1 MKITKNQ
8 KKWVSLT
15 KKVMV
20 KLDLTVCRQH
30 WMRAALS
37 PNRAPGQTV
46 VPFSQFTTALVYAKM
61 WKQGDMRAA
70 GICKAIMATAFP
82 FMHKKGAT
90 YEPLPLDVHE
100 GNVHQYICEDVI
112 KDRIEQMGQME
123 LTAENCF
130 LAAFDLQAIARYYVE
145 TIIDAAKNGK
155 IVVIENVDN
164 FDRKKEFSR
173 QDLGFHVN
181 WDTRAVEEDWQP
193 RSLRNGQ
200 SYLLDVFQTLRK
212 EAMAQ
217 AEGQM
222 QELAKLEQK
231 LPDETWGWVKKIAL
245 SPECSK
251 YILFCKRMKEMYW
264 SLNSIKRSYD
274 EMLKRGLAD
283 DQAGSALVELRNK
296 GVKEAYNV
304 AFDRLRDQLRLVLA
318 NVSPLHRVA
327 LLVYVTFMYRRPEE
341 TKKQISSFAQQMLE
355 EEFFQWVLMIYR
367 KDLNVPR
374 YTEDLLE
381 EVRGFYD
388 DDTDE
393 DRTVEFVFG
402 QYESDD
408 GERFALA
415 KSPELDG
422 KYLVRKNGN
431 GKWVASRKI
440 RDLVQIPV
448 PSENTL
454 TFITKMSEDLRTE
467 EADRNGLFNPGT
479 VVTLLPGIKV
489 NGQNEDAVIVNGK
502 SVTEFRCDY
511 LERSDTQG
519 TAYKLNA
526 KEQKQGGRW
535 IKDDVT
541 RALYNHMQGE
551 VASVVGAQVKGER
564 SRAQYVAIV
573 TLKNV
578 RKVTGVKV
586 EGTTKGQKPVV
597 ANKTA
602 ADKVKKDVQFHSTF
616 LGTEV

>member
-1 MKITKNQ
+1 MYKITKKQ

-15 KKVMV
+15 KKVMA

-70 GICKAIMATAFP
+70 AICKAIMATAFP
-82 FMHKKGAT
+82 SMHKKGAT
-90 YEPLPLDVHE
+90 YEPLPLDVQN

-112 KDRIEQMGQME
+112 KDRIEQMGSME
-123 LTAENCF
+123 IKAENCF
-130 LAAFDLQAIARYYVE
+130 LAAFDLQAIARYYV
-145 TIIDAAKNGK
+145 
-155 IVVIENVDN
+155 
-164 FDRKKEFSR
+164 DRKKEFSR

-212 EAMAQ
+212 GAMAQ
-217 AEGQM
+217 AEEQM

-231 LPDETWGWVKKIAL
+231 LPDETWGWAKKTAL

-304 AFDRLRDQLRLVLA
+304 AFDRLRDQLRLVLV

-327 LLVYVTFMYRRPEE
+327 LLVYVTFMYRNPRE

-355 EEFFQWVLMIYR
+355 EEFFQWVMMIYR
-367 KDLNVPR
+367 KDLNVPK

-402 QYESDD
+402 QYESED

-448 PSENTL
+448 SSENTL

-489 NGQNEDAVIVNGK
+489 NGQNEDAVVVNGK

-519 TAYKLNA
+519 AAYKLNA

-535 IKDDVT
+535 IKDSVT

-551 VASVVGAQVKGER
+551 VASVVGARVKGER

-578 RKVTGVKV
+578 RKVTSVKV
-586 EGTTKGQKPVV
+586 EGTTKGQKPVAASVTKTV
-597 ANKTA
+597 A
-602 ADKVKKDVQFHSTF
+602 KKDVQFHSTF